1 MENLW
6 CDLEAERFAED
17 TVLGLRVYT
26 SQLQGRN
33 PDLVLHGGGNTSVK
47 GVWQNIFGETEKVL
61 YVKGSGWDLR
71 TIKAAGFAPVKLD
84 YLQRLGTLPA
94 LTDSQMM
101 QHLRSALLD
110 PLAPTP
116 SVEAILHA
124 LIPHAYVDH
133 THADAVVTISNS
145 PQGEEVLRKL
155 YGDAVLILPYIMPGF
170 MLAQQVHQGTQ
181 GLDWQHLQGIILLHH
196 GLFTFAEDAR
206 TSYDRMIALVS
217 RAEEYLSQS
226 GAKNSITVAD
236 YQPAACREPAQQTI
250 AHTGIQRTGA
260 DEHLAL
266 AQLRAQASKKI
277 GHPLLLRWQYDPL
290 SVGFSTLDNIA
301 ELVSRGPLTPDHSI
315 HTKPF
320 AAVFSADPL
329 PGLQRFCDAYSNY
342 FNQHAQLNHQ
352 CLDLLPRAAVW
363 RGRGMVYLAPT
374 LKRLEVVAD
383 IYKHTLQAIQ
393 WSEALG
399 GWIALPHQDLF
410 DLEYWELEQ
419 AKLKTSQQRLP
430 FEGKVALITGAASG
444 IGKAC
449 VEAFVNAGAC
459 VVALDIDSRITEMF
473 AQPQVSGQL
482 CDVTDTAA
490 VQNAIAQT
498 IERFGGMDV
507 LISNAGFFPHSQSL
521 EFVDDESWD
530 KSLNLNLS
538 AHMRLL
544 RSSIPFLRHG
554 LDPAVVIIG
563 SKNVPAPGPGA
574 AAYSTAK
581 AGLAQL
587 GRLAALELAGDGIRV
602 NTIHPDAVF
611 DTALWT
617 PEILAA
623 RAASYGIS
631 VAKYKNKNLLQTPV
645 CSADVAAMAVL
656 LAGPGFAKTT
666 GAQIAVDGGNER
678 VI

>member
-6 CDLEAERFAED
+6 CDREAALFAED
-17 TVLGLRVYT
+17 TVLGMRVYT

-33 PDLVLHGGGNTSVK
+33 ADLVLHGGGNTSVK
-47 GVWQNIFGETEKVL
+47 SDWQNIFGETEKAL

-84 YLQRLGTLPA
+84 YLQRLGALPA

-110 PLAPTP
+110 PEAPTP

-133 THADAVVTISNS
+133 THADAVVAISNT
-145 PQGEEVLRKL
+145 PNGEQLLRQI
-155 YGDAVLILPYIMPGF
+155 YGDTVLILPYIMPGF
-170 MLAQQVHQGTQ
+170 MLAQQVHEATQ
-181 GLDWQHLQGIILLHH
+181 ALDWQSLQGIILLHH
-196 GLFTFAEDAR
+196 GIFTFAEDAR
-206 TSYDRMIALVS
+206 SSYDKMIELVS
-217 RAEEYLSQS
+217 RAEDYLDQS
-226 GAKNSITVAD
+226 GARSSIAAAD
-236 YQPAACREPAQQTI
+236 YQPA
-250 AHTGIQRTGA
+250 
-260 DEHLAL
+260 EHLAL
-266 AQLRAQASKKI
+266 AQLRAKASREI
-277 GHPLLLRWQYDPL
+277 GYPLLLRWQYDPL
-290 SVGFSTLDNIA
+290 SVGFSKLDRIA

-320 AAVFSADPL
+320 AALFSADPSA
-329 PGLQRFCDAYSNY
+329 GLQQFCDNYLNY
-342 FNQHAQLNHQ
+342 FNQYAQAHHQ
-352 CLDLLPRAAVW
+352 CLDLLPRVAVW
-363 RGRGMVYLAPT
+363 RDRGMVYLAPNV
-374 LKRLEVVAD
+374 KRLNIVAD
-383 IYKHTLQAIQ
+383 IYTHTLQAIQ
-393 WSEALG
+393 WGEAMG
-399 GWIALPHQDLF
+399 GWTALPHQDLF

-419 AKLKTSQQRLP
+419 AKLKSSLQRQP
-430 FEGKVALITGAASG
+430 FEGRVVLVTGAASG

-449 VEAFVNAGAC
+449 VEAFVKAGAC
-459 VVALDIDSRITEMF
+459 VVALDIDPGITEKF
-473 AQPQVSGQL
+473 AVSQVSGHI

-490 VQNAIAQT
+490 VQRVLAQT
-498 IERFGGMDV
+498 IERFGGLDV
-507 LISNAGFFPHSQSL
+507 LISNAGFFPHSQAL
-521 EFVDDESWD
+521 EFMADEDWD

-544 RSSIPFLRHG
+544 RSSIPFLRYG
-554 LDPAVVIIG
+554 FEPAVVMVG

-574 AAYSTAK
+574 AAYSAAK

-587 GRLAALELAGDGIRV
+587 ARVAALELAGDGIRV

-617 PEILAA
+617 AETLAA

-631 VAKYKNKNLLQTPV
+631 VAEYKNKNLLKTAV
-645 CSADVAAMAVL
+645 NSADVAAMAVL

-666 GAQIAVDGGNER
+666 GAQIAVDGGNDR